1 MRFSP
6 FIGMIFILLIE
17 VALKYWITNIM
28 KLYTFPF
35 VMAIST
41 LLLKYKVPNFSNKLF
56 IHNFS
61 INFDGIKTR
70 WKVVLHKIL
79 VDINSADCIT
89 GLISK

>member
-61 INFDGIKTR
+61 INEIEYYLSWIYDSLRTR
-70 WKVVLHKIL
+70 
-79 VDINSADCIT
+79 
-89 GLISK
+89 

>member
-41 LLLKYKVPNFSNKLF
+41 LLLKYKVPNFSNYIL
-56 IHNFS
+56 IQNS
-61 INFDGIKTR
+61 LNEIEYYLSWIYDSLRTR
-70 WKVVLHKIL
+70 
-79 VDINSADCIT
+79 
-89 GLISK
+89 